1 MMRTCHHPG
10 TASPDRRQLAPCAGR
25 PIAVTLSAGV
35 PLESA
40 IAEALQEQD
49 IDSAWLTISGGPFAA
64 LDYVIPDNAP
74 DDQHVAWYSETHSL
88 QDGFITRL
96 GMVVGRHEG
105 QSYIHG
111 HGLWS
116 GATGEDAFGHVLA
129 PSTCLSEP
137 VVAKGIGLKGATFDR
152 RHDPETNFEL
162 FTVSASANRDE
173 GYAILRLAP
182 NQDFTIAIE
191 DAVRDLGWASADILG
206 LGSFVGAVFEDGS
219 MLDSHATEFL
229 ITDAQIGPDA
239 PPPEIV
245 IVGLDENKIMSGRLK
260 RGENAVLVTA
270 ELILRR
276 TD

>member
-10 TASPDRRQLAPCAGR
+10 PASTDRRQLVPCAGH
-25 PIAVTLSAGV
+25 PIAVTLPADV
-35 PLESA
+35 PLETA

-49 IDSAWLTISGGPFAA
+49 IDSAWLTISGAPFAA

-74 DDQHVAWYSETHSL
+74 DDQHVAWYSETHSAR
-88 QDGFITRL
+88 DGFITRL
-96 GMVVGRHEG
+96 GMVVGRHKG
-105 QSYIHG
+105 QSFIHG

-116 GATGEDAFGHVLA
+116 GASEEDAFGHILA
-129 PSTCLSEP
+129 PSTRLSEP

-152 RHDPETNFEL
+152 QHDAETNFEL
-162 FTVSASANRDE
+162 FTVSGSSGQDD
-173 GYAILRLAP
+173 GYAALRLAP
-182 NQDFTIAIE
+182 NQDLTTALE
-191 DAVRDLGWASADILG
+191 DAVHDLGWASADVLG
-206 LGSFVGAVFEDGS
+206 LGSLVGAVFEDGS
-219 MLDSHATEFL
+219 ELDSHATEFL

-245 IVGLDENKIMSGRLK
+245 IVGLDGNNVMSGRLK